1 MKNVD
6 EEEEENDKDDGNE
19 DEDDDE
25 NDDAAPLLLAIFE
38 TMITLDLK
46 KTKVATIITV
56 KWRRVDT
63 PPYDMLA
70 SSDHYKR
77 PGM

>member
-6 EEEEENDKDDGNE
+6 EEKEENDKDDGNE

-25 NDDAAPLLLAIFE
+25 DDDSAPLLLAIFE

-56 KWRRVDT
+56 K
-63 PPYDMLA
+63 
-70 SSDHYKR
+70 
-77 PGM
+77 